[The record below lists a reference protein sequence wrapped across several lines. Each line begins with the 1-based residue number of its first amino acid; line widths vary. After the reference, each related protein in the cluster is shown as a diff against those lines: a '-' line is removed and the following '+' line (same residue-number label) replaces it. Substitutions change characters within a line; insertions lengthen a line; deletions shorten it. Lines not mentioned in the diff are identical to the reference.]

1 MTFFRPSRSNVMNGI
16 TSRRGM
22 LLSAIAATCLAAI
35 PAQAQQPEA
44 KRVKIVASFTILA
57 DIAKSVAGDR
67 ATITSLVGPNGDA
80 HVYRATP
87 ADAKTLKEADLVV
100 VNGLGFEGF
109 MPRLIKS
116 SGTKA
121 PVITVTTGFKP
132 LEKPKKAAG
141 GHDHGHD
148 HDHGAKADPHTW
160 QSIEAAKR
168 AVINIRDGLVAI
180 DAAGGDTYRRN
191 AEAYLASLSALKA
204 ELDAGFTAIPQEK
217 RVIVT
222 SHDAFRYF
230 AVDFGFRME
239 AVQGVS
245 TESEPSAK
253 DVARIIRVTKEKK
266 ARAIFIENMAN
277 PKIAEQIAR
286 ESGAKIGGT
295 LFSDALSD
303 EKGPAPTYIAM
314 MKHNAKMLIDALK
327 D

>member
-1 MTFFRPSRSNVMNGI
+1 
-16 TSRRGM
+16 M
-22 LLSAIAATCLAAI
+22 LASVVLAACLMTST
-35 PAQAQQPEA
+35 ATAQQPEA
-44 KRVKIVASFTILA
+44 KRVRIVASFTILA
-57 DIAKSVAGDR
+57 DIAKSVAGER
-67 ATITSLVGPNGDA
+67 ASVTSLVGPNGDA

-87 ADAKTLKEADLVV
+87 ADAKTLKDADLIV

-121 PVITVTTGFKP
+121 TVVTATTGFKP

-141 GHDHGHD
+141 GHDHAHD
-148 HDHGAKADPHTW
+148 HSAKADPHTW

-168 AVINIRDGLVAI
+168 ATTNIRDGLISV
-180 DAAGGDTYRRN
+180 DAGGSEVYRRN
-191 AEAYLASLSALKA
+191 ADTFLASLAALKT
-204 ELDAGFTAIPQEK
+204 ELDAGFAAIPQDK

-230 AVDFGFRME
+230 AQDFAFRME

-245 TESEPSAK
+245 TEAEPSAK
-253 DVARIIRVTKEKK
+253 DVARIIRVIREKK
-266 ARAIFIENMAN
+266 ARAIFIENMTN

-286 ESGAKIGGT
+286 ESGAKVGGT
-295 LFSDALSD
+295 LFSDSLSD

-314 MKHNAKMLIDALK
+314 MRHNAKMLIDALK

>member
-1 MTFFRPSRSNVMNGI
+1 MNVITFKSTILM
-16 TSRRGM
+16 
-22 LLSAIAATCLAAI
+22 SALAVSCLVAG
-35 PAQAQQPEA
+35 PALAQQPEA
-44 KRVKIVASFTILA
+44 RQVKIVASFTILA
-57 DIAKSVAGDR
+57 DIAKMVAGDR
-67 ATITSLVGPNGDA
+67 ATVASLVGPNGDA

-87 ADAKTLKEADLVV
+87 ADAKTLKEAGHIV

-121 PVITVTTGFKP
+121 TVITATTGFKP
-132 LEKPKKAAG
+132 LENPKKAAG
-141 GHDHGHD
+141 GHGHD
-148 HDHGAKADPHTW
+148 HDHAMKADPHTW

-168 AVINIRDGLVAI
+168 AATNIRDGLVAV
-180 DAAGGDTYRRN
+180 DAAGADLYRRN
-191 AEAYLASLSALKA
+191 TDAYLASLTALRT
-204 ELDAGFTAIPQEK
+204 ELDASFAAIPQEK

-230 AVDFGFRME
+230 AQDFGFTLE

-245 TESEPSAK
+245 TENEPSAK
-253 DVARIIRVTKEKK
+253 DVARIIRITKEKK
-266 ARAIFIENMAN
+266 ARAIFIENMTN

-286 ESGAKIGGT
+286 ESGARVGGT

-314 MKHNAKMLIDALK
+314 IRHNAKMLVEALRE
-327 D
+327 